1 MIAILPTIQ
10 AQEKSYHGF
19 LFYENA
25 KNGVMI
31 WKRILN
37 LKNKYHFPLTLN
49 DIPAKKKAIV
59 AVRTEIMNSG
69 SNGGIY
75 TKPLHYLSDSSLSQD
90 LGKHEIFFTNTKSF
104 AHINFRCLEMGKILI
119 KTLLVKLVEIF
130 FNFEFFGIKLTSLEK
145 FKYSNFHHNIY
156 II

>member
-69 SNGGIY
+69 PNGGIY
-75 TKPLHYLSDSSLSQD
+75 SKPLHYLSDSSLSQD
-90 LGKHEIFFTNTKSF
+90 LGKHGIFLQI
-104 AHINFRCLEMGKILI
+104 HM
-119 KTLLVKLVEIF
+119 
-130 FNFEFFGIKLTSLEK
+130 
-145 FKYSNFHHNIY
+145 YNIWGSSY
-156 II
+156 IRDDVVSAS

>member
-10 AQEKSYHGF
+10 AQGKSYHGF

-69 SNGGIY
+69 SNGGMY
-75 TKPLHYLSDSSLSQD
+75 SKPLHYLSDSSLSQD
-90 LGKHEIFFTNTKSF
+90 LGKHE
-104 AHINFRCLEMGKILI
+104 NFYKDIHMYYILGSVYI
-119 KTLLVKLVEIF
+119 RDDVFLVKLGGYNDHILDFLKDE
-130 FNFEFFGIKLTSLEK
+130 
-145 FKYSNFHHNIY
+145 NI
-156 II
+156 

>member
-1 MIAILPTIQ
+1 MYSRTLNEITFIFFTLLFFSPNFLGMIAILPTIQ

-90 LGKHEIFFTNTKSF
+90 LGKHENFVTNTYV
-104 AHINFRCLEMGKILI
+104 LYL
-119 KTLLVKLVEIF
+119 
-130 FNFEFFGIKLTSLEK
+130 
-145 FKYSNFHHNIY
+145 
-156 II
+156 

>member
-1 MIAILPTIQ
+1 MIFLPSCFFFTLGMIAILPTIQ

-19 LFYENA
+19 LFYENS

-59 AVRTEIMNSG
+59 AVRTEILNSG

-75 TKPLHYLSDSSLSQD
+75 SKPLHYLSDSSLSQD
-90 LGKHEIFFTNTKSF
+90 LGKHGIFYKDIHKTKGGHQYWKITTLIEI
-104 AHINFRCLEMGKILI
+104 RL
-119 KTLLVKLVEIF
+119 
-130 FNFEFFGIKLTSLEK
+130 
-145 FKYSNFHHNIY
+145 
-156 II
+156 

>member
-69 SNGGIY
+69 PNAGIY

-90 LGKHEIFFTNTKSF
+90 LGKHEILLQIHVYCIYDN
-104 AHINFRCLEMGKILI
+104 I
-119 KTLLVKLVEIF
+119 KK
-130 FNFEFFGIKLTSLEK
+130 
-145 FKYSNFHHNIY
+145 
-156 II
+156 